1 VRGAARQFR
10 TAYRSGVGRQQ
21 NLSTKSDTICKSFI
35 SSVDENNERMS
46 ACWHRTARKIAVRA
60 SQTANHPD
68 SEVHHI
74 LWRSEYPESVD
85 CDWNKI
91 RLTRDDHRA
100 ASALAWAA
108 EPDNIKLAAGFTT
121 FSMGRFAG
129 SIRSEAKAASSRRN
143 GRLGGRPRL
152 GARPPA
158 IVRLHSS
165 G

>member
-1 VRGAARQFR
+1 MIDSRVEQILQKRAAGSRR
-10 TAYRSGVGRQQ
+10 ALALWMAYLLF
-21 NLSTKSDTICKSFI
+21 LSCCPSPS
-35 SSVDENNERMS
+35 
-46 ACWHRTARKIAVRA
+46 
-60 SQTANHPD
+60 ANHPD

-74 LWRSEYPESVD
+74 LWRSEYPEFVD